1 MESIEYILDLDEY
14 NGTKAT
20 EQSITLLFEKLGGLD
35 SLEELQKNP
44 NHDVYLRA
52 NNILTKYFESD
63 NQMEMGGN
71 RGGIGG

>member
-35 SLEELQKNP
+35 SLEEL
-44 NHDVYLRA
+44 
-52 NNILTKYFESD
+52 
-63 NQMEMGGN
+63 
-71 RGGIGG
+71 